1 MKKNFFY
8 TVLLSIVNI
17 LFPILSFP
25 YAARILGPVGIGN
38 VQFVV
43 SFAQYFA
50 LFAAL
55 GIPIYGIKETARHR
69 DDPAKLS
76 AVFTELT
83 TIYFIASLLF
93 FAIYIGIIFIFPFFE
108 SARTLYLYAGL
119 LIFLSFSYTDW
130 FYAGL
135 EQFRAITIR
144 SVIIKIISLL
154 LLYVFVRNENDFSK
168 YLLIIVFSILGN
180 QVLGFCMIFRKT
192 HFTFIGLD
200 FKKHITPVFYIFSAS
215 IAASIYTVLDT
226 VLLGFLSTIRAVGLY
241 TAAVKIIRMVF
252 PFVTSMGTIL
262 MPGISKNFS
271 DNNMTEVEE
280 KLDNSFKFLT
290 FFAIPVCTGIAILAP
305 EFIIVFSGRQ
315 FTEAILCMQILSLLP
330 LLVGFGHFFHLQ
342 VLIPAGRNKEV
353 FLSMFAGVIT
363 CLALNFMI
371 VPSLHE
377 TGAAIANIATELVVT
392 TCYFF
397 FIRKYYTLTHNWKF
411 FFQSLL
417 CVIPFLPLVWIIRM
431 LGLDILIT
439 LLLSIITCSIVYSCI
454 HLFIFKNAFL
464 LNFIKPFLNRLR
476 FNKPV
481 SNE

>member
-25 YAARILGPVGIGN
+25 YASRILGPIGIGN

-69 DDPAKLS
+69 DDPAKLA

-83 TIYFIASLLF
+83 TIYFIASLLLC
-93 FAIYIGIIFIFPFFE
+93 AIYTGIIFMFPFFE
-108 SARTLYLYAGL
+108 NGRTMYLYAGL

-130 FYAGL
+130 FYIGL

-144 SVIIKIISLL
+144 SVIIKTSSLV
-154 LLYVFVRNENDFSK
+154 LLYAFVRNENDFSK
-168 YLLIIVFSILGN
+168 YLLISIFSILGN

-192 HFTFIGLD
+192 HFTFTGLD
-200 FKKHITPVFYIFSAS
+200 FKKHIKPIFYIFSAS

-226 VLLGFLSTIRAVGLY
+226 VLLGFLATTRAVGLY

-262 MPGISKNFS
+262 MPGISKSFS
-271 DNNMTEVEE
+271 DNDMPGVE
-280 KLDNSFKFLT
+280 KMLDNSFKFLT
-290 FFAIPVCTGIAILAP
+290 FFAIPVCVGIAILAP
-305 EFIIVFSGRQ
+305 EFIVVFSGKEFVQ
-315 FTEAILCMQILSLLP
+315 AILCMQILSLLP
-330 LLVGFGHFFHLQ
+330 ILVGFGHFFHMQ
-342 VLIPAGRNKEV
+342 VLVPSGKNKEV
-353 FLSMFAGVIT
+353 FFSMLAGVVT

-411 FFQSLL
+411 FFQSLI
-417 CVIPFLPLVWIIRM
+417 CAIPFLPIVVLLRMGGLGIIF
-431 LGLDILIT
+431 T
-439 LLLSIITCSIVYSCI
+439 LLLSIIACATAYSCI
-454 HLFIFKNAFL
+454 HLFIFKNIFL
-464 LNFIKPFLNRLR
+464 LNFIKPILNRFR
-476 FNKPV
+476 INKAI
-481 SNE
+481 SHE